1 MTPEELRAAL
11 NETTP
16 ADVSAGVAL
25 ARRVRAE
32 LLALPAEA
40 ARLAAGSP
48 GVAPKARVLTGRLE
62 ELAAGVLLDADRP
75 VDPETEIW
83 MVATAVAA
91 TVSLRARAVARVQ
104 QLLGDR
110 RLVTSPPADPRL
122 EEPVRPRRVCD
133 AAYVMLRELLS
144 AGESREAFVMDR
156 WAFERLPES
165 ERDAEIGRVQ
175 GGAAFARFLAD
186 REA

>member
-104 QLLGDR
+104 QL
-110 RLVTSPPADPRL
+110 
-122 EEPVRPRRVCD
+122 
-133 AAYVMLRELLS
+133 
-144 AGESREAFVMDR
+144 
-156 WAFERLPES
+156 
-165 ERDAEIGRVQ
+165 
-175 GGAAFARFLAD
+175 
-186 REA
+186 